1 MRLAILE
8 RGHRRRARLFLGLG
22 RLLGG
27 GEVDDVIKTILYR
40 PEFFGRAL
48 NRAVREALRGPS
60 DWTPGERELFAAHV
74 SRLNTCPFC
83 QSIHSQTARLGMRM
97 DSEPDLAEWQSG
109 SFGPKVTA
117 SMELLE
123 AVALRPTEVSKADI
137 DRVRAAG
144 VSDSAIED
152 ALRVAFLFNVLNRLA
167 NALDYSYGTEA
178 NRLRQAGALHRFG
191 YRIPRILVT

>member
-8 RGHRRRARLFLGLG
+8 RGHRRRARLFLRLG

-27 GEVDDVIKTILYR
+27 GEVDDVIKTVLYR

-48 NRAVREALRGPS
+48 SRAVREALRGPS
-60 DWTPGERELFAAHV
+60 EWTPGERELLAAHV
-74 SRLNTCPFC
+74 SRLNECPFC
-83 QSIHSQTARLGMRM
+83 QSIHSQTARLGMQL

-117 SMELLE
+117 SMELLA
-123 AVALRPTEVSKADI
+123 AVARRPTEVSKADI

-178 NRLRQAGALHRFG
+178 SRLRQAGALHRFG
-191 YRIPRILVT
+191 YRIPRILMT